1 LLYQLKTRKEINGMD
16 ESIVSSD
23 SLKLAFARLA
33 EAAGGTA
40 QATVLVAVMGS
51 GMEQMYEVLIPT
63 ECRAEVHHYLAERMD
78 LSMPLDGEA
87 LVLNGDQASKV
98 IGLARGGY

>member
-1 LLYQLKTRKEINGMD
+1 VSSIVNEGNGMD
-16 ESIVSSD
+16 QSDVLSVS
-23 SLKLAFARLA
+23 LRLAMTRLA

-40 QATVLVAVMGS
+40 QAVQVATMDL
-51 GMEQMYEVLIPT
+51 GMERMYEVFVPI

-87 LVLNGDQASKV
+87 LVLNSDQASNV

>member
-1 LLYQLKTRKEINGMD
+1 MSSIVNEGNGMD
-16 ESIVSSD
+16 QSAVLSVS
-23 SLKLAFARLA
+23 LRLALTRLA

-40 QATVLVAVMGS
+40 QAAVQVAVMALGL
-51 GMEQMYEVLIPT
+51 EQMYEVLIPI

-78 LSMPLDGEA
+78 LFMPLDGEA